1 MPNWCMNYL
10 TVSGERSGEFKE
22 LLKSL
27 EDASATEGQV
37 PDFINKD
44 DVDGYFFDIYVDDYG
59 VSYQTKWSPNINVL
73 IKCAEH
79 FGIDFEVDYEEGGN
93 LLYGQYKYE
102 DGVLY
107 GRELDTLECT
117 WGDDE
122 NGEFYVYNGESYECV
137 TEITDMLLEKKEWQ
151 IINLNNADYVED

>member
-1 MPNWCMNYL
+1 MANWCMNYL
-10 TVSGERSGEFKE
+10 TVSGERSGEFGE

-27 EDASATEGQV
+27 EDASTDEGQV
-37 PDFINKD
+37 IDFIDKGD
-44 DVDGYFFDIYVDDYG
+44 IDGYFFDIYIDEYG

-79 FGIDFEVDYEEGGN
+79 FGIDFELDYEEPGC

-107 GRELDTLECT
+107 GRQLGVFECEWEDTDDGGYSYHGEL
-117 WGDDE
+117 
-122 NGEFYVYNGESYECV
+122 FESR
-137 TEITDMLLEKKEWQ
+137 TEITDMLLEKKDLQ
-151 IINLNNADYVED
+151 IIDYKKEYDAEN